1 MNGFKKEL
9 IHSLL
14 FSIFLL
20 VPCTAFSA
28 EPGLEGFPPLP
39 PDQTLQGEA
48 PSQPE
53 APEEEF
59 KRFPPPPR
67 DPENIIKYRG
77 HRAYTDNQPLKV
89 SQISC
94 ERKAKD
100 LVFVVIIFNQSVD
113 PRSVHHDS
121 FNVNNSPL
129 PLGTRFTYNK
139 MGNKVRL
146 LVPVTTDS
154 FKIKIQDIRSFDG
167 SEIEP
172 VEILAEV
179 KR

>member
-1 MNGFKKEL
+1 MNGFRKEL

-39 PDQTLQGEA
+39 PGQELREEA
-48 PSQPE
+48 YPSDSE
-53 APEEEF
+53 R
-59 KRFPPPPR
+59 KIPPLPR

-94 ERKAKD
+94 ERKAND

-179 KR
+179 ER